1 MHIEGNDSA
10 TAPDPTPTDTATDAM
25 AAMDAGIAAADSD
38 EPAPAAEP
46 AQDPAPPAQP
56 EGDVPA
62 ADPAAPPADGEP
74 AAPQDPANPEGQP
87 PAPEAEAQPDADT
100 EAEITSL
107 GLKEKSAERF
117 RALAADVKELAPIRD
132 ALKAAGIEDFAS
144 LPQVVERARIGEDL
158 VQMVMDT
165 GASHEQYGQALDY
178 LKLVGQVQQGNLQAA
193 EQAYEMM
200 ARELTTLATVLGKE
214 VPGVHDPLAAHADL
228 RAEVESGELTRQ
240 RALEM
245 ASVRA
250 REATTSTAQRNAQAQ
265 TQAAQQAEAQ
275 GIAWLKQFDA
285 DAAAQDPTYA
295 AKRPALNE
303 AVAQI
308 RANYHPSEWAQRTA
322 LAYARIAAPAPA
334 AATPAAPAAPAQQ
347 PRPGPMRPGGPR
359 PAMAPVFDDPMKAMD
374 YGIEQASS

>member
-1 MHIEGNDSA
+1 MHIEGNDPV
-10 TAPDPTPTDTATDAM
+10 TAPDTTPTDTAADAL

-38 EPAPAAEP
+38 EPAPAAAP
-46 AQDPAPPAQP
+46 AQDPAPPAPP
-56 EGDVPA
+56 EGDAPA

-74 AAPQDPANPEGQP
+74 AAPQDPANTEGQP
-87 PAPEAEAQPDADT
+87 PAADAPPQPDADT

-132 ALKAAGIEDFAS
+132 ALKAAGVEDVAS
-144 LPQVVERARIGEDL
+144 LPQIVQRSRDGEEM
-158 VQMVMDT
+158 VKMVMET
-165 GASHEQYGQALDY
+165 GATSEQYGMALDY
-178 LKLVGQVQQGNLQAA
+178 LGLISKASRGDIPSA
-193 EQAYEMM
+193 EKAFEVMS
-200 ARELTTLATVLGKE
+200 AELASLATVLGKE

-250 REATTSTAQRNAQAQ
+250 REATTSTAQRNAQQQ
-265 TQAAQQAEAQ
+265 TQAAQQAEQQ
-275 GIAWLKQFDA
+275 GINWLNQFDA
-285 DAAAQDPTYA
+285 DAAAQDPAYA
-295 AKRPALNE
+295 AKRPALSE

-308 RANYHPSEWAQRTA
+308 RANYHPSEWPQRTA

-334 AATPAAPAAPAQQ
+334 AGAPAAPAAPAQ